1 MKISKLIEELEKL
14 KSEHGDLECGVY
26 VSEYAQEYCAHLN
39 CVNHVSAEQD
49 SAGVLRIAI
58 SE

>member
-26 VSEYAQEYCAHLN
+26 VSEYAEEYAAYLTCANRVL
-39 CVNHVSAEQD
+39 AEHD
-49 SAGVLRIAI
+49 LDGVLRISI
-58 SE
+58 SN